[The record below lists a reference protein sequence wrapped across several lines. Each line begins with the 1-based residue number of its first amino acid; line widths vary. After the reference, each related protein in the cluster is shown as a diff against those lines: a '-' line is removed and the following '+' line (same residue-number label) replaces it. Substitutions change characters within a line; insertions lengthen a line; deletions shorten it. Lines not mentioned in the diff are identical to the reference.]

1 MDIIDQ
7 CASAILTID
16 TSILTDT
23 NLNYVIG
30 SVEHTEQLATVKVSS
45 DVDLALYS
53 CPIIEFSF
61 ENQITGDPLDTD
73 VFTYDDS
80 TLQFKI
86 ENSDVSK
93 GGNIYAI
100 RMRANL

>member
-23 NLNYVIG
+23 NLYYVIG
-30 SVEHTEQLATVKVSS
+30 SAAHIEQLSTGKVSS
-45 DVDLALYS
+45 DVDLVVYT
-53 CPIIEFSF
+53 CPSIEFSF

-80 TLQFKI
+80 TL
-86 ENSDVSK
+86 
-93 GGNIYAI
+93 
-100 RMRANL
+100 